1 MDESIKESIKLMLLV
16 NANPSKNSSRI
27 DGEPYHQQTIEE
39 LAEFNREKLL
49 NLCELLGY
57 EDLVNGV
64 CRDEK

>member
-1 MDESIKESIKLMLLV
+1 MNESIKESIKLLLLA
-16 NANPSKNSSRI
+16 NADPSKNLSRV
-27 DGEPYHQQTIEE
+27 DGEPYHQQTIDE

-64 CRDEK
+64 CRNEK

>member
-1 MDESIKESIKLMLLV
+1 MNENIKESIKWMLVV
-16 NANPSKNSSRI
+16 NDDPSKNLSRI

-57 EDLVNGV
+57 EDLANGV
-64 CRDEK
+64 CRDEN